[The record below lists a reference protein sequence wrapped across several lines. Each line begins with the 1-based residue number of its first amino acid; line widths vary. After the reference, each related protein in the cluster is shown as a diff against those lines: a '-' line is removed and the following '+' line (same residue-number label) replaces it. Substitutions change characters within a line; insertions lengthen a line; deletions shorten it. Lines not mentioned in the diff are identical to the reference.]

1 MTPEQFNKHL
11 AQMQMKISKAISS
24 DIPKLAGNE
33 AARLFRKNFQEEG
46 FFGKR
51 WKDVNRRRVVEVKTK
66 SGKVKY
72 RTRAKG
78 TDGRRKI
85 LTGKPAANLGRSIR
99 VKVRVGGATVYSDL
113 PYSAAHNEGTNNA
126 GRGHNTKIPK
136 RQFIGEHKV
145 LDKAIKDKIETKLN
159 KIFNT

>member
-1 MTPEQFNKHL
+1 MTPEEFNKHL
-11 AQMQMKISKAISS
+11 AKMQINIKKAVSS

-51 WKDVNRRRVVEVKTK
+51 WKDVNRRRVVSAKTK
-66 SGKVKY
+66 SGKLKY
-72 RTRAKG
+72 RTRGKG
-78 TDGRRKI
+78 ADGRRKI
-85 LTGKPAANLGRSIR
+85 LTGRTANLGRSIK
-99 VKVRVGGATVYSDL
+99 VNVRVGGATVYSDL

-136 RQFIGEHKV
+136 RQFIGKHKV
-145 LDKAIKDKIETKLN
+145 LDKAIKDKIETALN

>member
-11 AQMQMKISKAISS
+11 AQMQMKISKAVSS

-78 TDGRRKI
+78 ADGRRKI
-85 LTGKPAANLGRSIR
+85 LTGRTANLGRSIK
-99 VKVRVGGATVYSDL
+99 VKVRVGGATVHSDL

-145 LDKAIKDKIETKLN
+145 LDKAIKDKIETTLN